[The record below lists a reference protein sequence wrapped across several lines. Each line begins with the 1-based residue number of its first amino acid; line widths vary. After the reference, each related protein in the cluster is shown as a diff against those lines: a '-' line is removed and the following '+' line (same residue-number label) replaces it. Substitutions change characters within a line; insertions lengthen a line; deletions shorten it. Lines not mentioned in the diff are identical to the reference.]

1 MGQKAMIT
9 QGYAKSMVQIKNYEP
24 RDKRKARPQSRLT
37 KDSQNSHPPHW
48 CSCRLVRATYRVT
61 FIARTISMTA
71 RTTYKQSIQHSLRYQ
86 QPHTYS

>member
-1 MGQKAMIT
+1 MSQEAMIT
-9 QGYAKSMVQIKNYEP
+9 QGYAKSMVKVKNYEP
-24 RDKRKARPQSRLT
+24 RDERKARPQSRLT

-48 CSCRLVRATYRVT
+48 CSCRVPATYRIT

-71 RTTYKQSIQHSLRYQ
+71 RTTYKQSIQHSRGYQ